1 MSLSLL
7 LDNAT
12 RKFGNRI
19 ALEDDTRTFSY
30 KDFINRVDR
39 LGQSLLGCGLMA
51 GETIAVLM
59 RNSIEIVEFDSMS
72 ARFGFV
78 RTMLNARGSKEDHE
92 YCLNFASAKALIF
105 EIDMLQHVDE
115 MRNQLEHV
123 NTFICVGGKS
133 TWSLNYEDLLNKAQG
148 NPSNWTPVESDIH
161 SIYFTSGTTGRPK
174 GVLLTHGNWIHVVS
188 THLMDINPRISQDDI
203 GLLCAPISHA
213 TGSLILPHLARGAT
227 LKILDHF
234 NPERVAEICTN
245 RNITSSFMAPTMI
258 QLLMQH
264 MTAKSREKLNFH
276 SLFYGGASFP
286 VDRLETA
293 LEIFGPVLVQGYGQ
307 WEAPVGFTVLQP
319 QDHINALKEG
329 NSKLL
334 YSCGKAITFADVG
347 IMDNQGNLLPI
358 GKTGEIVTAG
368 GNLMLRYLNNKEA
381 TSEIR
386 EGKWQRTGDIGE
398 MDEDGFVYITDRK
411 NDMIVTGG
419 NNVYPRQIEEIIYKN
434 KEIEEACII
443 GIPDKLWGETVHLV
457 AVCRPGSTVTE
468 DEIIQWARSRL
479 PTDRRIRSVE
489 FVDALPKN
497 NYGKILR
504 KEIRDSARSQIN
516 KIT

>member
-7 LDNAT
+7 LDNAA
-12 RKFGNRI
+12 RKFGQRI

-30 KDFINRVDR
+30 DDFVDRIDR
-39 LGQSLLGCGLMA
+39 LGQSLLGCGLMP
-51 GETIAVLM
+51 GETVAVLM
-59 RNSIEIVEFDSMS
+59 RNSIEIVEFDSMA

-92 YCLNFASAKALIF
+92 YCLNFSSAKALIF

-115 MRNQLEHV
+115 MREQLEHV
-123 NTFICVGGKS
+123 NIFICVGGKS
-133 TWSLNYEDLLNKAQG
+133 VWSLNYEELLNKAQG
-148 NPSNWTPVESDIH
+148 HSSNWTPVESDVH
-161 SIYFTSGTTGRPK
+161 SIYFTSGTTGLPK
-174 GVLLTHGNWIHVVS
+174 GVMLTHGNWIHVVS
-188 THLMDINPRISQDDI
+188 THLMDINPRINSDDI
-203 GLLCAPISHA
+203 GLLCAPITHA
-213 TGSLILPHLARGAT
+213 TGSLVLPHLSRGAR
-227 LKILDHF
+227 LKILSHF
-234 NPERVAEICTN
+234 NPEQVAEICSK

-264 MTAKSREKLNFH
+264 MTIKSRDKLSFH
-276 SLFYGGASFP
+276 SLLYGGASFP
-286 VDRLETA
+286 VDRLEGA
-293 LEIFGPVLVQGYGQ
+293 LEMFGPVLGQLYGQ

-319 QDHINALKEG
+319 KDHLDALKAG

-334 YSCGKAITFADVG
+334 YSCGRAITFADVG
-347 IMDNQGNLLPI
+347 IMDDQGNLLPI
-358 GKTGEIVTAG
+358 GQTGEIVTAG
-368 GNLMLRYLNNKEA
+368 GNVMLRYLNNEEA

-398 MDEDGFVYITDRK
+398 IDEDGFVYITDRK
-411 NDMIVTGG
+411 KDMIVTGG

-457 AVCRPGSTVTE
+457 AVRRSGSKVTE
-468 DEIIQWARSRL
+468 NEIIQWARNRL
-479 PTDRRIRSVE
+479 TTDHRIRSVK
-489 FVDALPKN
+489 FVDTLPKN

-504 KEIRDSARSQIN
+504 KEIRDSTRDQMDKN
-516 KIT
+516 V